1 MEKQKQRIHREMN
14 GNKGSVMFVE
24 GLGYIMDEIL
34 SIKLLL
40 SQTARI
46 FFLFSVYD

>member
-1 MEKQKQRIHREMN
+1 MN
-14 GNKGSVMFVE
+14 GSKGSVVFGE

-46 FFLFSVYD
+46 FFLFSVFD